1 MAEYDFE
8 SAVGRRLNA
17 RKIAPS
23 ANAWDRVNLQR
34 NRQTKKSHSYI
45 YKIAAILIIALGVL
59 FLINPNEQVETRIA
73 IEETPVPES
82 TVIQT
87 PEFAPAT
94 VANKAIKGPT
104 AIVTHQKRQPHKT
117 ASPIYISAAELEK
130 IKIDEITATVTLMA
144 DSGKEISEDDID
156 LLIENARREIAAGN
170 GLTTP
175 TDPTA
180 LLKNSESELDDSF
193 RGSVIENLL
202 QHKKIKL
209 ALGNN

>member
-8 SAVGRRLNA
+8 SEIGRRLNA

-45 YKIAAILIIALGVL
+45 YKMAAILIIALGIL
-59 FLINPNEQVETRIA
+59 FLINPSEQVETRIA
-73 IEETPVPES
+73 IEEIPVPES
-82 TVIQT
+82 TVNQT
-87 PEFAPAT
+87 PEPAAAT
-94 VANKAIKGPT
+94 SSTKAITAPT

-117 ASPIYISAAELEK
+117 ATPIYIGVAELEK
-130 IKIDEITATVTLMA
+130 IKIDEITATITLMA
-144 DSGKEISEDDID
+144 DSGKEISEDDLD